1 MTFRWPEEN
10 YHRCSATMITDQIA
24 LTSAHCVSETEDGTY
39 PGLTVRMENGEQY
52 AIREFRVNEC
62 WDFDNPNVGS
72 RDMF

>member
-1 MTFRWPEEN
+1 
-10 YHRCSATMITDQIA
+10 MITDQIA

-62 WDFDNPNVGS
+62 WDFNNPNEGN